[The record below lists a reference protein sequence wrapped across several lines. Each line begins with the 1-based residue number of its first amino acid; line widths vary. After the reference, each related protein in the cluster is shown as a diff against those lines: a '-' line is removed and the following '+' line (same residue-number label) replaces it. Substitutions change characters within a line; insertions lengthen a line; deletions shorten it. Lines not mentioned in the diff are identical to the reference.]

1 MGYGGDL
8 IWSGVFRA
16 LRAHDGRPVL
26 IANTPKLSD
35 ILAGR
40 LYDRS
45 ANLADRTV
53 FAGNPNV
60 IFPAVVSK
68 PAALR
73 WLDTAFAALLKGTSL
88 RRAYERWVVGRAIRR
103 TSVDAPRMVHVD
115 MLIHSYAERE
125 TRKNF
130 VWKKGGHA
138 IATVSRGFGVLPE
151 SVRPELYLADS
162 ERRRVADIVA
172 QSGISSPYVV
182 LEPDSN
188 REWFGDLRAWPR
200 ERWIALATRLRN
212 ARPDITL
219 VQVGVPDSPTIPSAV
234 DLRGQTT
241 FREAAAVIQN
251 SALFIGTEGGL
262 MHAARA
268 VDARAVILWGGV
280 TLPEFAGYPDSHRIV
295 CHRVSCAPC
304 GQFGWCDNGHICMR
318 EITVEETLSAVL
330 DCLGSSNR

>member
-1 MGYGGDL
+1 M
-8 IWSGVFRA
+8 
-16 LRAHDGRPVL
+16 
-26 IANTPKLSD
+26 IANAPKLSD

-53 FAGNPNV
+53 FVGNPNV
-60 IFPAVVSK
+60 IFPEVVPK
-68 PAALR
+68 TAALR
-73 WLDTAFAALLKGTSL
+73 WLDTVFAALVKVTSL
-88 RRAYERWVVGRAIRR
+88 RRAFERWVVGRAARR
-103 TSVDAPRMVHVD
+103 AAVDAPRMVHVD

-125 TRKNF
+125 TKKNF

-138 IATVSRGFGVLPE
+138 IATVSHGFGVLPE
-151 SVRPELYLADS
+151 SVRPELYLTDS

-172 QSGISSPYVV
+172 RSGISSPYVV
-182 LEPDSN
+182 FEPDSN
-188 REWFGDLRAWPR
+188 PEWFGNLRAWPR
-200 ERWIALATRLRN
+200 ERWNAVAAALRL
-212 ARPDITL
+212 ARPDIQL
-219 VQVGVPDSPTIPSAV
+219 VQVGVPDSPAIPSAV

-241 FREAAAVIQN
+241 FREAAVVIQN
-251 SALFIGTEGGL
+251 STLFVGTEGGL

-318 EITVEETLSAVL
+318 DITVEETLGAML
-330 DCLGSSNR
+330 DSLGSSKR